1 MFDINNFLFPMPM
14 SEHEYSGI
22 MLAFRVIFGVM
33 IMYHGAQKLK
43 NFSSLKTSFPDP
55 LGIGIKTSLVL
66 AIFGEL
72 ICPIAF
78 IAGFLYRLCMIPM
91 MFTMFIAFFVAMR
104 KAPYD
109 QKELGLVY
117 LLLFILLY
125 LIGPG
130 EYSIDYLIAL
140 RIF

>member
-1 MFDINNFLFPMPM
+1 MILAARIAFGAMLM
-14 SEHEYSGI
+14 HHGI
-22 MLAFRVIFGVM
+22 AKV
-33 IMYHGAQKLK
+33 K
-43 NFSSLKTSFPDP
+43 NFASLSTTFPDP

-78 IAGFLYRLCMIPM
+78 ILGFLYRLCMIPM
-91 MFTMFIAFFVAMR
+91 MFTMFVAFFLAMR

-117 LLLFILLY
+117 LLLFVLLY
-125 LIGPG
+125 IAGPG
-130 EYSIDYLIAL
+130 IYSIDFLIAM
-140 RIF
+140 RVA